1 MTGIGTN
8 RTRFPARSRPSAPSN
23 TPVPSVATRIA
34 VTRVRKTRS
43 ELSPGIAATTFAPIS
58 AKIGATR
65 SCGIAISAGSELASA
80 TIAPTSTAL
89 TSAITNPWREKG
101 ARGPSKISADREKA
115 KRIVS
120 SPVSRPAAT
129 DGRRRAMAPAAP

>member
-1 MTGIGTN
+1 MTRMAPVTSSHPEPARTPPMTGIGTN

-65 SCGIAISAGSELASA
+65 A
-80 TIAPTSTAL
+80 
-89 TSAITNPWREKG
+89 
-101 ARGPSKISADREKA
+101 
-115 KRIVS
+115 
-120 SPVSRPAAT
+120 
-129 DGRRRAMAPAAP
+129 